1 MSYLNNNGKYE
12 KAYHYLFKK
21 LVPSSGV
28 AYNNLGEA
36 LRLVTKVYYRKYN
49 DGDSYHD
56 CIEYGIV
63 PDFSKNH
70 YPFDKEYKS
79 LGRELDTLLRS
90 GNYDDALN
98 LVLLHIMLSL
108 SSTSNVYSPEMNR
121 LVSIHSPAGKRA
133 LILLDL
139 NSVFVNYCGKNE
151 AWLPETLRK
160 EGVKISKVLS
170 YGTKKEL
177 KCDTVTEFY
186 KASTDEKNSVRVTLS
201 EDNAILS
208 KKFSKI
214 QSDHKKSVK
223 EYEKKMREREKRYEL
238 INKKQLRKKIKDLN
252 MTKKFFLIL
261 KEMTPSKR
269 VDFIKNLLK
278 VDIDWR
284 KNTLVKMLLITLIDY
299 KERKVTTKSQR
310 ENRVKVID
318 EIVKSLNEVGAHVSK
333 TLSKYDDGEHMY
345 SDVTYL
351 DDKLETKLD
360 ELLIKI
366 LGSSEAVDKLYIS
379 CCRY

>member
-1 MSYLNNNGKYE
+1 MSYWNNNGKYE

-28 AYNNLGEA
+28 AYTNLGEA
-36 LRLVTKVYYRKYN
+36 LRLVSKVYYRKNN

-56 CIEYGIV
+56 CIEDGIV
-63 PDFSKNH
+63 PDFSDNH

-79 LGRELDTLLRS
+79 LGRELDTLLS
-90 GNYDDALN
+90 SNKYDDALN

-108 SSTSNVYSPEMNR
+108 SSTSNIYNPEMNR

-170 YGTKKEL
+170 HDTKKEL

-186 KASTDEKNSVRVTLS
+186 KANTDKKNSVRVTLS

-214 QSDHKKSVK
+214 QSAHKKSVK
-223 EYEKKMREREKRYEL
+223 EHEKKMREREKRYEK
-238 INKKQLRKKIKDLN
+238 IKKKKLRKKIKDLN
-252 MTKKFFLIL
+252 TTKKFFHIL
-261 KEMTPSKR
+261 KDMTPNKR

-278 VDIDWR
+278 VDINWR
-284 KNTLVKMLLITLIDY
+284 ENTLVKMLLITLVDY

-310 ENRVKVID
+310 ENRVKIVD
-318 EIVKSLNEVGAHVSK
+318 ELVKALNEIGAHVSK
-333 TLSKYDDGEHMY
+333 TIRNYDNVDNIY
-345 SDVTYL
+345 SDVTSL
-351 DDKLETKLD
+351 GDTLETKMD
-360 ELLIKI
+360 KLLIEI
-366 LGSSEAVDKLYIS
+366 LGSSEAVDNLYYK
-379 CCRY
+379 CCR

>member
-1 MSYLNNNGKYE
+1 MNNNGKYE

-49 DGDSYHD
+49 DGDSYRE

-79 LGRELDTLLRS
+79 LGRELDTFLRT

-108 SSTSNVYSPEMNR
+108 SSTSNIYNPEMNR
-121 LVSIHSPAGKRA
+121 LVSIHSPVGKRA

-170 YGTKKEL
+170 YGTKKEV
-177 KCDTVTEFY
+177 KCDTVTEF
-186 KASTDEKNSVRVTLS
+186 
-201 EDNAILS
+201 I
-208 KKFSKI
+208 
-214 QSDHKKSVK
+214 
-223 EYEKKMREREKRYEL
+223 
-238 INKKQLRKKIKDLN
+238 KQTHMKKI
-252 MTKKFFLIL
+252 
-261 KEMTPSKR
+261 
-269 VDFIKNLLK
+269 V
-278 VDIDWR
+278 
-284 KNTLVKMLLITLIDY
+284 
-299 KERKVTTKSQR
+299 
-310 ENRVKVID
+310 
-318 EIVKSLNEVGAHVSK
+318 
-333 TLSKYDDGEHMY
+333 
-345 SDVTYL
+345 
-351 DDKLETKLD
+351 
-360 ELLIKI
+360 
-366 LGSSEAVDKLYIS
+366 
-379 CCRY
+379 